1 MNSQARIEHHHEIQ
15 ESRAEVY
22 AIEIAN
28 QVPLPEEQFDR
39 AVMLDVERRPPRTNF
54 TRWRAA

>member
-1 MNSQARIEHHHEIQ
+1 MNVQASIEHHHEIH

-22 AIEIAN
+22 AVEIAN
-28 QVPLPEEQFDR
+28 RIPLPDEQFDR

-54 TRWRAA
+54 RRAA

>member
-1 MNSQARIEHHHEIQ
+1 MNSQTRIEHHHETQ

-22 AIEIAN
+22 AIEIETG
-28 QVPLPEEQFDR
+28 VSLPDEQFDR

-54 TRWRAA
+54 TRRRAA